1 MAAES
6 HFDEW
11 IAKNYSR
18 LWPELFGPDLLD
30 SAVEVLG
37 ELAGRGSALEFGIG
51 TGRVALP
58 LASRGIR
65 VSGIELSQD
74 MIGELHRQGGSE
86 IDVEVGDFATTSV
99 DAKFSLVYL
108 IRNTITNLTTLEEQ
122 VAAFANAARHL
133 EPGGYFLVENYI
145 PQLQRLAGGET
156 RVVFVATAEHIGIEE
171 YDLTTQIAVSRHWW
185 QIDGELKTFESP
197 HRYVWPS
204 ELDLMAEMAGMT
216 LCDRWA
222 NWHRGPFTGTSH
234 SHVSVWQLPGVQ
246 P

>member
-1 MAAES
+1 MTAES

-11 IAKNYSR
+11 TAKNYSR

-37 ELAGRGSALEFGIG
+37 ELAGSGSALEFGIG

-58 LASRGIR
+58 LASRGIQ
-65 VSGIELSQD
+65 VSGIELSRE
-74 MIGELHRQGGSE
+74 MIGELRRQGGTK

-108 IRNTITNLTTLEEQ
+108 IRNTITNLTTLKEQ

-145 PQLQRLAGGET
+145 PRLQRLAGGET
-156 RVVFVATAEHIGIEE
+156 RVVFVANAEHIGIEE

-185 QIDGELKTFESP
+185 RIDGELKTFESAD
-197 HRYVWPS
+197 RYVWPS

-216 LCDRWA
+216 LRDRWA
-222 NWHRGPFTGTSH
+222 NWHREPFTGASH
-234 SHVSVWQLPGVQ
+234 GHVSVWQRPGVQ